1 MIQPLKPLLNFKY
14 QNFILFRLLDVNVYS
29 SSDVLGNGL
38 STHTPPTKFLN
49 MPLGEQMLQMFD
61 TMCKSKC
68 SSHISKG
75 FPKVSSSSTIAINL
89 IPIIDLT

>member
-1 MIQPLKPLLNFKY
+1 MMWPLRPSLNFKY

-29 SSDVLGNGL
+29 FNDVSGNGL

-49 MPLGEQMLQMFD
+49 MPLGEQMLQMSD
-61 TMCKSKC
+61 TMCKSKH
-68 SSHISKG
+68 SSHILEG
-75 FPKVSSSSTIAINL
+75 FPRASSSSTVVINS